1 MGALNISDRAYGIGR
16 GLAAVRCF
24 ERWRFNYYFL
34 HKSKEY
40 LNSIAYGST
49 FTAVSI
55 DDIKNLPYLKMP
67 DPECN
72 QIANFLDN
80 KTSQIDDLITKKQ
93 TLIELLKEERT
104 AIINQAVTKGLDPN
118 VPMKDS
124 GIDWL
129 GEIPEH
135 WEVKKIKYIAQL
147 RSGESITAELI
158 TNEGEYSVYGG
169 NGIRGYYNSYTHDGS
184 HVLIGRQGALCGN
197 INYVSGKF
205 WASEHAVVVSTYE
218 ELNIIWVGAL
228 LTAMN
233 LNSYSA
239 KLNWSFS
246 RNDKNLFVPVLCAR
260 TREYW
265 IFIEQNDHRIENI
278 THTIEKEIEL
288 TNITSH
294 K

>member
-1 MGALNISDRAYGIGR
+1 M
-16 GLAAVRCF
+16 
-24 ERWRFNYYFL
+24 
-34 HKSKEY
+34 
-40 LNSIAYGST
+40 
-49 FTAVSI
+49 
-55 DDIKNLPYLKMP
+55 
-67 DPECN
+67 
-72 QIANFLDN
+72 
-80 KTSQIDDLITKKQ
+80 
-93 TLIELLKEERT
+93 
-104 AIINQAVTKGLDPN
+104 TKGLDPN

-233 LNSYSA
+233 LNSYSRSA
-239 KLNWSFS
+239 AQPGLSVEMI
-246 RNDKNLFVPVLCAR
+246 KNLFVPVPSVQ
-260 TREYW
+260 EQES
-265 IFIEQNDHRIENI
+265 IGFFIEQNDHRIENI

-288 TNITSH
+288 LTEYKTSLINEAVTGGIDVRDYET